1 MEPSIGDGG
10 HCYVGTVVIFRA
22 AYRRTPVLL
31 KGVFAFRR
39 KLSPGLKVQVMFQTR
54 TCTFA
59 LAVENYSP
67 GAQQMLYLGATVEN
81 GTGRR

>member
-1 MEPSIGDGG
+1 MQKNDAGAFSFGYSLHLVTLAQSGM
-10 HCYVGTVVIFRA
+10 T
-22 AYRRTPVLL
+22 VLL

-59 LAVENYSP
+59 PAVENYAP
-67 GAQQMLYLGATVEN
+67 TARQMLYLRGTVEN
-81 GTGRR
+81 GTGRF